1 MGCPFMIERDIFQS
15 SNPCLNVHLI
25 INMYGTG
32 TLIEAP
38 HPVSRFTTL
47 FTFES
52 NFLLCQM
59 KILQSQDR
67 QALQKPHRKTLC
79 NVGNQIQL
87 QCQESSLNWISGN
100 SDWPPL
106 PRCSIIIMEYHTN
119 QTKSSVVRHCLKS
132 GWNWISESSNWESQI
147 SRNRCATQTDKIQII
162 ILFKLAAQQPKAYP
176 AAVSCFVGFESL
188 FRLWYPSFE

>member
-1 MGCPFMIERDIFQS
+1 MCQQEFSIHNICRNIFVGFYLELNPILRTHSYKTFLIYEKDILYDGMSFYDRERDILWS

-100 SDWPPL
+100 SD
-106 PRCSIIIMEYHTN
+106 
-119 QTKSSVVRHCLKS
+119 
-132 GWNWISESSNWESQI
+132 
-147 SRNRCATQTDKIQII
+147 
-162 ILFKLAAQQPKAYP
+162 
-176 AAVSCFVGFESL
+176 
-188 FRLWYPSFE
+188 

>member
-25 INMYGTG
+25 INTYRTG

-59 KILQSQDR
+59 KILHSQDR
-67 QALQKPHRKTLC
+67 QALQKSHRKTLC

-100 SDWPPL
+100 SDWPPP
-106 PRCSIIIMEYHTN
+106 PRCSIIIIEYHTN
-119 QTKSSVVRHCLKS
+119 QTKSSVVRHCLNLVGTGSQNVQTESHKYLETVARPKMPKS
-132 GWNWISESSNWESQI
+132 
-147 SRNRCATQTDKIQII
+147 K
-162 ILFKLAAQQPKAYP
+162 
-176 AAVSCFVGFESL
+176 
-188 FRLWYPSFE
+188 

>member
-1 MGCPFMIERDIFQS
+1 MCQQEFSIHNICRNIFVGFYLELNPILRTHSYKTFLIYCMMGCPFTIERDIFWS

-100 SDWPPL
+100 SD
-106 PRCSIIIMEYHTN
+106 
-119 QTKSSVVRHCLKS
+119 
-132 GWNWISESSNWESQI
+132 
-147 SRNRCATQTDKIQII
+147 
-162 ILFKLAAQQPKAYP
+162 
-176 AAVSCFVGFESL
+176 
-188 FRLWYPSFE
+188 